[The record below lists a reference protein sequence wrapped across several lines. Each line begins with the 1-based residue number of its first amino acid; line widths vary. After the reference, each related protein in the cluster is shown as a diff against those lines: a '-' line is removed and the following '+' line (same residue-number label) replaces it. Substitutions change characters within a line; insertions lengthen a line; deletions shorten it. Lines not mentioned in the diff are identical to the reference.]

1 MTVIRWQPER
11 DFLTLREAM
20 SRMFDDAVIGA
31 PVQGNGQVAVPFD
44 VLEREDAVVVRAPVP
59 GFTPDDIDVNV
70 TADVLTVT
78 GHHKEEASKDE
89 GSYHVREWRTG
100 SFQRAM
106 RLPSEVDT
114 AKAEAEVRDGVLTL
128 TLPKAEA
135 VKPKKIAIKA
145 N

>member
-11 DFLTLREAM
+11 DFLSLREAM
-20 SRMFDDAVIGA
+20 SRIFDDAIVGA
-31 PVQGNGQVAVPFD
+31 PDAGAGRVTVPFD
-44 VLEREDAVVVRAPVP
+44 VLERDDAIVVKAPVP
-59 GFTPDDIDVNV
+59 GFAADDIDVNV

-78 GHHKEEASKDE
+78 GSHKESAEKEE

-106 RLPSEVDT
+106 RLPAEVDT

-128 TLPKAEA
+128 TLPKAEK
-135 VKPKKIAIKA
+135 VLPKKISIKA
-145 N
+145 S